1 MVPKDFMSQRG
12 MDDFLTENMD
22 RKEIGDVD
30 SNSGTWD
37 GTLVQ
42 IYTPTRPKGWRYTKK
57 IIYHDTIES
66 VKGHKNSKD
75 RDFLIAH

>member
-1 MVPKDFMSQRG
+1 MQISPITPCPSILEHRLHLAQSIQAARV
-12 MDDFLTENMD
+12 
-22 RKEIGDVD
+22 
-30 SNSGTWD
+30 
-37 GTLVQ
+37 VQ

-66 VKGHKNSKD
+66 VKGHKNSKH